1 MANKINI
8 SNDANKK
15 NLNDILRKSF
25 QSANINFLIGSGCS
39 SPAIKPSG
47 EVEKK
52 ICSLLDEGKGLE
64 AEKLMC
70 TFLKPIADSNDKLIG
85 GNNNDNITTTLNN
98 YKTFLGNIIQI
109 LTNRKSNILLKQ
121 ANIFNI
127 NYDLFAEKACEE
139 FGSGLRLNDGFNR
152 NPKLDSRFKF
162 STTEFFNTVYNKGNL
177 YNYQVEI
184 PSLNLI
190 KLHGSLSWEKS
201 ETDIIFQIKRNS
213 LGKLTDNVQAIQDA
227 KRTKDDNK
235 LLSLLKGF
243 SKQFYI
249 ILPVK
254 DKFRDTLLNR
264 VYYDLLRIY
273 ANELDKENTLLIA
286 EGFSFEDEHI
296 LDITRRALKNPT
308 LHLIICCYEKA
319 NVEKYEQKFGQYNN
333 IYLVYNEDGI
343 LDFSEFNNHF
353 NLPEILTQEPLSVK
367 KDVVSQN
374 GEEND

>member
-1 MANKINI
+1 MSNKINV
-8 SNDANKK
+8 SNNDDKS
-15 NLNDILRKSF
+15 NLNVILRKSF

-47 EVEKK
+47 EVEKE
-52 ICSLLDEGKGLE
+52 ICNLLDEGKELE

-70 TFLKPIADSNDKLIG
+70 KFLKPIAESNDKLIG
-85 GNNNDNITTTLNN
+85 GNVDENTTTTLNN

-109 LTNRKSNILLKQ
+109 LTRRKSNILLKQ
-121 ANIFNI
+121 ANIFNT
-127 NYDLFAEKACEE
+127 NYDLFITKASEE
-139 FGSGLRLNDGFNR
+139 IGSSLRLHDGFDR

-162 STTEFFNTVYNKGNL
+162 STTEFFNIVYNKGNL

-201 ETDIIFQIKRNS
+201 DTDIIFQIKGNS
-213 LGKLTDNVQAIQDA
+213 LEKLKDNIQGIQDA
-227 KRTKDDNK
+227 KTNKDDIK
-235 LLSLLKGF
+235 LLSLLKEF
-243 SKQFYI
+243 SNQFYI

-308 LHLIICCYEKA
+308 LHLIISCYEKA
-319 NVEKYEQKFGQYNN
+319 NVEIYEQKFGQYNN

-353 NLPEILTQEPLSVK
+353 NLPEVLTQEQPSVK
-367 KDVVSQN
+367 KDVVSQK